1 MKSKRDIDIMR
12 VEKDRKKLVEKIKM
26 LKSLE
31 IVRERERERELQFKP
46 TFGINL
52 ALFVILKLYIK
63 YRNFKDGLYLKK
75 V

>member
-1 MKSKRDIDIMR
+1 MR
-12 VEKDRKKLVEKIKM
+12 VEKDRKKLGEKIKM

-31 IVRERERERELQFKP
+31 IVRERERELQFKP

-52 ALFVILKLYIK
+52 ALFVIPKLYIK